1 MKKASWL
8 KAHFLIVCFLLTSIF
23 AFSQEK
29 VVTGSVTDSSGEPLI
44 GVSILVQGT
53 TNGIVTDLNGKYTI
67 KVKPGETL
75 DFSYIGMT
83 KQSVKVGNQSIINI
97 QMKDDSQVLAETVVI
112 GYGSAKRRDL
122 TGAIGNVNS
131 ESLLK
136 QPALSPVQS
145 AQGKISGVNIINND
159 APGSTPTI
167 VIRGLGTA
175 LSGRD
180 PLYIVDGFPV
190 TDIKNISASDIVSM
204 DILKDASSS
213 SIYGIRAANGVVII
227 TTKKGQEGKTK
238 IAIDSYYGI
247 KNVSNKVKMA
257 NASQYINYFNENQTS
272 TGASWQL
279 ADVAKQGYNTDWY
292 DELTQTGTFNN
303 NSISLTGGGK
313 SIDYFFS
320 YNYYKENGILDNQ
333 DYQRSTIRNNNTY
346 KLFDN
351 RLSIKQNLNVSF
363 TREHQKP
370 YDAFT
375 EAYRQ
380 SPLVPVMY
388 ANGRYGQPFV
398 NTTTGVVT
406 YEAGTGETVGKLNSI
421 GNPLFTVDNYNQ
433 YNKTVTIQGGI
444 DGELKI
450 TDFLKFNS
458 RFGATKYYSNERNFS
473 NIKNAWL
480 NADPTRTES
489 DFESLKESNAGVTTY
504 ANNSLQFVKNETF
517 RWVWENFFSF
527 DKSFDKHHISAT
539 LGASREKYNIGN
551 TSTLKGYDVPDKSQY
566 WSISHASGDYTTD
579 DIIQYDYTPTALA
592 SYFARVQYNY
602 ANKYYFSGTLRRDG
616 SSTFKSSNSYWGT
629 FPSFGLGWT
638 ITNESFMQNIKW
650 LEYLKLRG
658 NWGKLGNQNV
668 PLNVSQILTST
679 GSSNYNYVLGSNQA
693 LVYGAAFGT
702 PAVGLSWEITKEW
715 GLGADFSLFN
725 SRLSG
730 TIDYYNKT
738 NTNAILNISPI
749 SDSMYSDDYY
759 DHAAKINNRGLE
771 VSLSWKDQF
780 ANGLKYDISVNVSHN
795 TNEVKEVNSSYT
807 GQTGGSLSNGQI
819 TKKLAKGEPV
829 FAWWMWETDG
839 VWQNQAEIDANPH
852 YGSPKPGYLKYKDQ
866 NGDKVI
872 DDRDK
877 VFLGSYL
884 PTYNYG
890 LHIGLNYKQIDF
902 NIDGY
907 GVGGNKV
914 YNGLKGT
921 RINGGENI
929 SYDTYKNRWTGE
941 NSTNSNPGAGRDS
954 YASSYYL
961 ESGAFFRINNITLG
975 YTFNDIIMKGSN
987 LRLYLTAQN
996 PFIIT
1001 GYKGYSPEVTTTDG
1015 APNGTTGIELS
1026 AYPTTRNFLVGLNLS
1041 F

>member
-1 MKKASWL
+1 M
-8 KAHFLIVCFLLTSIF
+8 ICFLLTSIF

-29 VVTGSVTDSSGEPLI
+29 VITGTVTDTSGEPLI
-44 GVSILVQGT
+44 GVSIIVPGT
-53 TNGIVTDLNGKYTI
+53 TNGLVTDLNGKYTI
-67 KVKPGETL
+67 KVKSGDTL

-83 KQSVKVGNQSIINI
+83 KQSVKIGNQNIINI
-97 QMKDDSQVLAETVVI
+97 QMKEDSQVLAETVVI

-122 TGAIGNVNS
+122 TGAIGNISS

-136 QPALSPVQS
+136 QPALSPMQS

-159 APGSTPTI
+159 APGSSPTI

-190 TDIKNISASDIVSM
+190 SDIKNISAADIVSM
-204 DILKDASSS
+204 DVLKDASSS

-257 NASQYINYFNENQTS
+257 NASQYIQYFNENQAS

-279 ADVAKQGYNTDWY
+279 ANVAQQSYNTDWY
-292 DELTQTGTFNN
+292 DELTKTGTFNN
-303 NSISLTGGGK
+303 NSISLTGGSK

-320 YNYYKENGILDNQ
+320 YNYYKENGLLDNQ

-346 KLFDN
+346 KLFNN
-351 RLSIKQNLNVSF
+351 RLTIKQNLNISF
-363 TREHQKP
+363 TREHEKP
-370 YDAFT
+370 YGAFT

-380 SPLVPVMY
+380 SPLAPVKY
-388 ANGRYGQPFV
+388 TNGRYGQPFV
-398 NTTTGVVT
+398 NTTTGIAT
-406 YEAGTGETVGKLNSI
+406 YEAAAGETVGKLNSI
-421 GNPLFTVDNYNQ
+421 GNPLLTVDNYNQ
-433 YNKTVTIQGGI
+433 YNKTVTFQGGV

-450 TDFLKFNS
+450 TDFLKFNT
-458 RFGATKYYSNERNFS
+458 RFGATKYYSNRRNFN

-489 DFESLKESNAGVTTY
+489 DFNSLKESNPTATSY
-504 ANNSLQFVKNETF
+504 ANNSLQFVKEETF

-527 DKSFDKHHISAT
+527 EKSFDKHHINAT
-539 LGASREKYNIGN
+539 LGASREKYGIGN

-566 WSISHASGDYTTD
+566 WSINHASGDYNTD
-579 DIIQYDYTPTALA
+579 NIIEYDYTPTALA
-592 SYFARVQYNY
+592 SYFARVQYNFD
-602 ANKYYFSGTLRRDG
+602 NKYYFSGTLRRDG

-638 ITNESFMQNIKW
+638 ITNENFMQNVKW

-668 PLNVSQILTST
+668 PVNVSQILTAT
-679 GSSNYNYVLGSNQA
+679 GSSNYNYVFGPGQSLAYGS
-693 LVYGAAFGT
+693 AFGT
-702 PAVGLSWEITKEW
+702 PAVELSWEITKEW
-715 GLGADFSLFN
+715 GLGLDFSLLD

-730 TIDYYNKT
+730 TIDYYYKT

-749 SDSMYSDDYY
+749 SDSMSSDDYY
-759 DHAAKINNRGLE
+759 DHAAKINNNGLE
-771 VSLSWKDQF
+771 LSLAWKDQL

-819 TKKLAKGEPV
+819 TKKLAKGQPV

-852 YGSPKPGYLKYKDQ
+852 YGSPKPGYLRYKDQ

-872 DDRDK
+872 DDKDK
-877 VFLGSYL
+877 VFLGSYM

-890 LHIGLNYKQIDF
+890 LHIGLNYKQVDF

-961 ESGAFFRINNITLG
+961 ESGSFFRINNITLG
-975 YTFNDIIMKGSN
+975 YTFDNVVMKGSN
-987 LRLYLTAQN
+987 LRIYLTAQN

-1001 GYKGYSPEVTTTDG
+1001 GYKGYSPEVTTNDG
-1015 APNGTTGIELS
+1015 APNSTTGIELS